1 MPNNHE
7 TSELLFSYGT
17 LQLDTVQL
25 ATFGR
30 RLTGVA
36 DALPG
41 FAREMLKIEDAAV
54 VATSGQTHHPIVRP
68 TGRAEDAVDGMV
80 FEITHEELLNADSY
94 EVAAYKRIAVT
105 LRSGKKAW
113 VYVDARFGL
122 IAEART
128 AFKSEQAT
136 QCPGLR

>member
-1 MPNNHE
+1 LTSGADGRLARGAIRAMPNDHE
-7 TSELLFSYGT
+7 TTELLFSYGT
-17 LQLDTVQL
+17 LQLEAVQL

-30 RLTGVA
+30 RLAGAA

-68 TGRAEDAVDGMV
+68 TGRDADAVDGMV
-80 FEITHEELLNADSY
+80 FAVTPAELLNADRY

-105 LRSGKKAW
+105 LRSGKQAW
-113 VYVDARFGL
+113 VYVDARFAL
-122 IAEART
+122 PD
-128 AFKSEQAT
+128 K
-136 QCPGLR
+136 